1 MNRQKILRSCAIH
14 DGGYH
19 ADEVTACA
27 LLIVFGQIDQES
39 IYRTRDEAVL
49 AQCEFVCDVGGVYD
63 ESIKN
68 FDHHQSSYTG
78 PLSSA
83 GMILLYLF
91 RQKIVEEGLYHYLK
105 ENLVD
110 GVDLIDNGS
119 YTPRVGIATFSQV
132 IANFLPVEYETSIEE
147 MNLSFKNA
155 LAFTVDYLKKLHGRY
170 LYVKSCMS
178 LVEAEMQKNNKL
190 LVFDELI
197 PWQDAFF
204 ALGGETHPALFVIM
218 PTSDRRWKLRGIP
231 PSIEEKMAVRAPLP
245 IEWAGLANGDL
256 KKISGIEGAV
266 FCHKGRFVSFWKTR
280 EDALRA
286 YKEICNE

>member
-27 LLIVFGQIDQES
+27 LLIVFGQIDQDS

-155 LAFTVDYLKKLHGRY
+155 LEIGRA
-170 LYVKSCMS
+170 SC
-178 LVEAEMQKNNKL
+178 
-190 LVFDELI
+190 
-197 PWQDAFF
+197 
-204 ALGGETHPALFVIM
+204 
-218 PTSDRRWKLRGIP
+218 
-231 PSIEEKMAVRAPLP
+231 
-245 IEWAGLANGDL
+245 
-256 KKISGIEGAV
+256 
-266 FCHKGRFVSFWKTR
+266 R
-280 EDALRA
+280 ERV
-286 YKEICNE
+286 